1 MMLKKGGRS
10 SPGGGGG
17 KVRGEFEVEM
27 KEEYQLIT
35 QFRHHAELIMA
46 KQAQFVKIWRLRI
59 GAIYLLLNFT
69 KGASTSTVIALPS
82 VFDMKMRIKPKI
94 YHSQNNR
101 EALNVVNILRK
112 DYVRM
117 LITKL
122 PNTFLKH
129 KFATFFGVKSEK
141 HQETEGNDEKRTFR
155 KYRESMTKKL
165 TKTKHNRMA
174 IEQFTLR
181 EEEEDES

>member
-1 MMLKKGGRS
+1 M
-10 SPGGGGG
+10 
-17 KVRGEFEVEM
+17 
-27 KEEYQLIT
+27 
-35 QFRHHAELIMA
+35 
-46 KQAQFVKIWRLRI
+46 
-59 GAIYLLLNFT
+59 
-69 KGASTSTVIALPS
+69 
-82 VFDMKMRIKPKI
+82 
-94 YHSQNNR
+94 
-101 EALNVVNILRK
+101 VNILRK